1 MLQPIS
7 APILVPGTQQEP
19 TAPPTVSITNLS
31 DVNCST
37 VTATTSSKNG
47 TTTPDSGDTP
57 RTSMTGTRIT
67 TINVN
72 GANRENGVLSPPA
85 NTNGPQTQHHLN
97 NHNNPNSGL
106 RRFPSIGN
114 TKKLSIENM
123 TLRAKVTELERYLT
137 GLKEE
142 LILAHRQIH
151 AKRLEFKIAEE
162 RKAVEIHELGQ
173 HIQRCE
179 FELGA
184 KVVECEGLQAQLEEK
199 TKEQK
204 VKIKQIDLLE
214 AELREAR
221 GEHTNESNGQSPDDA
236 EQQEQGD
243 KADQTPSDTTT
254 IADGSAVHTEA
265 GEQDNEKV
273 KLMLAENARK
283 DAQIKELL
291 EKVDRLGSEM
301 LNLEREKAR
310 LERPPTPSPDDDD
323 ASPIN
328 TSIPKRRG
336 STLDDLVPITA
347 EAIIA
352 ATTVKATST
361 DSTAQS
367 DQDQPIFGSTAETST
382 NSVGYDFAVEH
393 PKLLAKYQAL
403 RMQHAQASEYL
414 DSLESENRDL
424 KVQLLDV
431 SSI

>member
-1 MLQPIS
+1 
-7 APILVPGTQQEP
+7 
-19 TAPPTVSITNLS
+19 
-31 DVNCST
+31 
-37 VTATTSSKNG
+37 
-47 TTTPDSGDTP
+47 
-57 RTSMTGTRIT
+57 MTGTRIT

-72 GANRENGVLSPPA
+72 GAYRENGALSPPA
-85 NTNGPQTQHHLN
+85 NTNGTQTQHHLN

-114 TKKLSIENM
+114 TKKLSVENT
-123 TLRAKVTELERYLT
+123 TLRAKITELERYLT

-151 AKRLEFKIAEE
+151 AKRLEVKIAEE

-199 TKEQK
+199 IKEQMAK
-204 VKIKQIDLLE
+204 VKQIDLLD

-221 GEHTNESNGQSPDDA
+221 GEHKNESSGQSPDDA

-243 KADQTPSDTTT
+243 NAYQTPSDTTT
-254 IADGSAVHTEA
+254 IADGSVVQTDAD
-265 GEQDNEKV
+265 EQDNDKV
-273 KLMLAENARK
+273 KTMPDENMRK

-323 ASPIN
+323 ASPTN
-328 TSIPKRRG
+328 TSTPKRRG

-352 ATTVKATST
+352 ATTVHSAST

-367 DQDQPIFGSTAETST
+367 DQDRPILGSTTESST
-382 NSVGYDFAVEH
+382 NSVGYNFAAEH

-403 RMQHAQASEYL
+403 RMQHAQVSEYL

-424 KVQLLDV
+424 KVQLLGV